1 MNDCRSPHGCVWR
14 NSWSER
20 RSTLNTI
27 SYNDAVHSQRVS
39 ADKLEEHIAEV
50 KDLVEQATEKRRDQ
64 EGAVVSDIATI
75 LAYHIKDMLSQESLS
90 LE

>member
-1 MNDCRSPHGCVWR
+1 MNDWRSPHGCARR

-39 ADKLEEHIAEV
+39 TDKLEEHIAEV

-64 EGAVVSDIATI
+64 EGAVVSDIATV